1 MIMADP
7 KYIAALILGV
17 GVFIALPAVNAAKP
31 PKPVD
36 ELEGRV
42 TELEGDV
49 AVLDSEVSGLS
60 GQVNE
65 NTADIDD
72 LKSQPPVSAPHL
84 VVVDSTGQ
92 QIAIVQQ
99 VGEGFST
106 AAYAVA
112 WFEIAGR
119 YVPLVVYPNL
129 IKYGPFIKILF
140 PGGSNCTGTPY
151 VLETDPDSWLI
162 PTWRD
167 IRSLTGWCTRR
178 KPRRFVLTAAQSK
191 LCHTAQEGRPYAW
204 WEVGLTFIPC
214 YPSASYRHRH
224 HRTAS
229 RCGEY
234 ATDYAGAIRSLK

>member
-162 PTWRD
+162 PTWRYTVID
-167 IRSLTGWCTRR
+167 GM
-178 KPRRFVLTAAQSK
+178 VYEAQTTPVRINSS
-191 LCHTAQEGRPYAW
+191 TEQTVPYGSGGTPVCVVGGGADVYPMLPIGQLPPSTPPYRI
-204 WEVGLTFIPC
+204 EV
-214 YPSASYRHRH
+214 R
-224 HRTAS
+224 
-229 RCGEY
+229 
-234 ATDYAGAIRSLK
+234 